1 MSRWGK
7 PKKNVKRID
16 PRYFLDETTHRDQLD
31 EAHRPGTRYSSHP
44 GREARLGQTMPT
56 SMAQRAGVSPGE
68 DPDPLLLTPVVQ
80 EDCDAAEE
88 ILDGPFLDIWAQNSA
103 STVAYADLEDWA
115 RNHCKYVSKK

>member
-31 EAHRPGTRYSSHP
+31 EALPPASRYSSHP
-44 GREARLGQTMPT
+44 GREARPGQTMPT
-56 SMAQRAGVSPGE
+56 SMAQRAGVPPGE
-68 DPDPLLLTPVVQ
+68 DADPQLLTR
-80 EDCDAAEE
+80 DCDAAEE
-88 ILDGPFLDIWAQNSA
+88 ILDGPFLAIWAANPA
-103 STVAYADLEDWA
+103 STVAWADLEDWA